1 MTKFTAD
8 FEKIIKE
15 QEAKMATISQV
26 FNPLTSYVVDYEGQV
41 IILLEKIK
49 IIEHEK
55 NWEIEIIHELR
66 GLIHPKLETMM
77 SALKEAKIAIAVSD
91 LDNLE
96 NIEIKN
102 YLFYGNI
109 TILENLKKGWDNSLG
124 LLKRK
129 YVDILKSLLV
139 K

>member
-1 MTKFTAD
+1 
-8 FEKIIKE
+8 
-15 QEAKMATISQV
+15 
-26 FNPLTSYVVDYEGQV
+26 
-41 IILLEKIK
+41 
-49 IIEHEK
+49 
-55 NWEIEIIHELR
+55 
-66 GLIHPKLETMM
+66 MM